1 MGGSSSWTS
10 VSSSTCSP
18 NRSRSFPKNR
28 GSSRAKGAASQ
39 MACPLVGGTGG
50 VFRTYGGRG
59 VRHHRLAANVP
70 IALLQQLLE
79 RIGKLFEGP
88 ATGRLVGVDRTAAF
102 ASQQL
107 VDGQAGPFPQDVP
120 QSRVDPAE
128 GVVQDRSVAPVG
140 TEEGGLPD
148 VFDVP
153 GTLAHQKLLQIDIH
167 GCLHGANPLGEGG
180 ATQAVQFGF
189 AGRDLDYGQPA
200 SGGRRE
206 DALDIGDLDGRQS
219 GTLLWSRQQG
229 GSGGRRP
236 QGTHSGGQDPQGTGL
251 QQMAAF
257 HDSIPPGG
265 MGAASATVTREP
277 TLFVWN
283 TKRSTLSYHGHPGFS

>member
-18 NRSRSFPKNR
+18 KRSRSFPKNR
-28 GSSRAKGAASQ
+28 GKRPGEGGRLPD
-39 MACPLVGGTGG
+39 ACPLVGGSGR
-50 VFRTYGGRG
+50 VFRTEGRRG
-59 VRHHRLAANVP
+59 FRHHRLAANVA

-79 RIGKLFEGP
+79 RIGKLFECP
-88 ATGRLVGVDRTAAF
+88 AAGRPVGVHRSAAL

-148 VFDVP
+148 VLDIP

-180 ATQAVQFGF
+180 AAQAVQLGF

-206 DALDIGDLDGRQS
+206 DAFDIGDLDGRQA
-219 GTLLWSRQQG
+219 GTLLLSRQQG
-229 GSGGRRP
+229 GSGGRWP

-251 QQMAAF
+251 QQLAAF
-257 HDSIPPGG
+257 HDSIPPGE
-265 MGAASATVTREP
+265 MGAASAAVTREP
-277 TLFVWN
+277 ALFVWN